1 MKGTT
6 GLLITAVACALLSGC
21 ASTSESSAPAAYP
34 TLKVLSDTP
43 YVWDDS
49 ISEALNV
56 ARMAQPAGVGNGMRD
71 FADGK
76 LATTGR
82 IGGGTRAIDAGL
94 GLLSQGLFGVVSM
107 EALNAGVNRQLEW
120 KPAVVLTVE
129 PSQISENSK
138 IDYVKTRNVVSK
150 KIIDSLKMSMHDFQL
165 IGVFTTKYH
174 ANSKGDAV
182 IAFKTSKCQES
193 EKFDSFEGKYDGPK
207 SLGLVNGF
215 IEGPVNLTEFCA
227 VEFRTSVAGTLQN
240 TKDFIVVAEL
250 FGTTI
255 GSSYF
260 DPFIAKHLDG
270 YFLYPDYYEYQTR
283 DKLGVNKAVALPY
296 AKTIKSGHEIL
307 FSK

>member
-6 GLLITAVACALLSGC
+6 GLLLTAVACALLSGC

-107 EALNAGVNRQLEW
+107 EALNAGVNRQLDW
-120 KPAVVLTVE
+120 KPSVVLTVA
-129 PSQISENSK
+129 PSQISDNSK
-138 IDYVKTRNVVSK
+138 IDYVKTRDVVSK
-150 KIIDSLKMSMHDFQL
+150 QIIDSLKMSVPDFQL
-165 IGVFTTKYH
+165 IGVFTSKYH
-174 ANSKGDAV
+174 DETGDAV
-182 IAFKTSKCQES
+182 IAFRTSKCEDS

-207 SLGLVNGF
+207 SLGVVNGF
-215 IEGPVNLTEFCA
+215 LEGPVDLTNFCA
-227 VEFRTSVAGTLQN
+227 VVFKTSVAGTLAHTN
-240 TKDFIVVAEL
+240 DFIVVAEL
-250 FGTTI
+250 FGTSP

-260 DPFIAKHLDG
+260 DPLIAKHLDG

-283 DKLGVNKAVALPY
+283 DRLGVNKAVALPY
-296 AKTIKSGHEIL
+296 AKVIKSGKEIL